1 MQEID
6 WAENTSCQMCFS
18 WSIFALFVRNM
29 KDGFLLHHRAFE
41 HCVDNSNKFA
51 AFLVCL
57 IAELM
62 PLSQAR
68 CKVWGRVPLTLAVTT
83 AILLGK
89 WQHPLFPLPPF
100 ALMEREPRRVACV
113 NVCFDCTSPSGLEFL
128 PSAGMLHCHR
138 GVQNRMTTGVM
149 VVTEIAGA
157 HASPALSLFFPH
169 LQRFFNSFLFEN
181 G

>member
-1 MQEID
+1 
-6 WAENTSCQMCFS
+6 
-18 WSIFALFVRNM
+18 M

-41 HCVDNSNKFA
+41 HCVDNSNIFA

-62 PLSQAR
+62 PLSQA
-68 CKVWGRVPLTLAVTT
+68 LTVTT
-83 AILLGK
+83 TILLGK
-89 WQHPLFPLPPF
+89 WRHPLFPLPPF
-100 ALMEREPRRVACV
+100 ALMERDPRQVACV

-157 HASPALSLFFPH
+157 HTSPALSLFFNTCGGSLIPSS
-169 LQRFFNSFLFEN
+169 FFFFLKMGSGTPFVYVLLVLR
-181 G
+181 GKKKVFWHCPCVKPSVQFCF